1 MKILLR
7 LTSVMLFTASLT
19 SPLLLNAQ
27 DWLTFDVET
36 DERLTLSSVAAS
48 DDEEKDFA
56 VGDLNNDGLADV
68 ICVRKEPFSD
78 PEEPAKTALLL
89 INQNGVL
96 VDETASM
103 APGFISTPTFGR
115 HVIAHDMDDDGWLDV
130 IIANTFEQ
138 QPMYYANLGEDGNG
152 DWLGLQD
159 QSATRFPLLTEDD
172 ILMCAVQAGDLDG
185 DNDDDLYF
193 VNYKQGGGSAK
204 DFLLINDGNGNFTNE
219 SQSRL
224 GDLRNSAFGTAVEL
238 EDMDGDS
245 DLDIVKVS
253 TLFQVT
259 PFNDNGVFVLFNDGT
274 GNFTNWQNVAPFS
287 PYMISIDDFDGNG
300 FNDVFVVDDG
310 QDYIIQVTGA
320 VVDVSCTTTRID
332 VVNGSG
338 GFGGNVE
345 KADLDLDGD
354 MDLIVSD
361 VDVDIPP
368 CNSGRELKILRNNG
382 GTFTQMFN
390 NDFQAW
396 ATNSYDIA
404 IADFNGDGLFDFING
419 KCEGYEVV
427 MNNSCDIVQGAAD
440 FDNDGLPDACDPC
453 PTNPDPGCAPS
464 TEFPVVDTNLDIA
477 RQWNE
482 MLLASIRRDFARP
495 TMHARNLF
503 HHSIAM
509 WDIWAVYYEGCP
521 YLLGQDRNGF
531 VSPFTPFPL
540 PADKEAA
547 VREAIS
553 YASYRLLSHRFQ
565 NAPNA
570 SLLQQGYDAH
580 MATLG
585 YNTLFTL
592 TDYSGGSAAALGN
605 YIAQEII
612 DFGLQDNSNEQNGYE
627 NEFYQAVNPALSV
640 EDPGNPLIADM
651 NRWQPL
657 ILEIFIDQS
666 GNEIPGAALDFLS
679 PEWGQ
684 VDHFALDDDQSNTFQ
699 RDGFDYKTFLDPG
712 SPPQWSV
719 DGSGQTDLYKWSF
732 MTTLLWSSHL
742 DATDGVMWDISPA
755 SIGNRGPLPIDFSEH
770 PGFYNHLDGGT
781 TSPGHSINPSTG
793 LPYEPNM
800 VPRADYARV
809 LAEFWADGPDSETP
823 PGHWFSIF
831 NYVTDHPDVEYR
843 IEGAGPEISETEWS
857 IKGYFTLGGA
867 MHDAAVAA
875 WGAKGRYDFIRPI
888 SAIRAM
894 ADLGQSSD
902 AGLPNYHAGGLPL
915 EPGFVELVQAGD
927 PLVGDSNENLNK
939 IKVKAWRGHKVI
951 DNVDTD
957 VAGVDWI
964 LAEDWVP
971 YQRPSFVTPPF
982 AGYVSGHST
991 FSRAAAEVLTAF
1003 TGDAFFPGGM
1013 GTFLAPQDEFLV
1025 FEDGPSVDVELEWA
1039 TYRDAAD
1046 ESGLSRI
1053 WGGIHPPADD
1063 IPGRSMGIVIGVDA
1077 FNRAQS
1083 FFTDCAAPATCDEAP
1098 VNLDSELQQFGI
1110 WLSWDPIPGTV
1121 GCRINGR
1128 VLGASGSRNINI
1140 LIPEASSYFV
1150 SYNSVQP
1157 ATSYEWKVQCA
1168 CQLEPLELTPWSVTE
1183 VFTTGSGTTEDQ
1195 EDQIF
1200 GESATFNMYPNPTN
1214 GEVNLHASFEM
1225 DKIEVYDMMGRKVKS
1240 ELIGGIVNYRINLN
1254 ELAQGTYIIKASD
1267 SYNVV
1272 TKYISVASGD

>member
-1 MKILLR
+1 MKNINWI
-7 LTSVMLFTASLT
+7 TSVTLIVASL
-19 SPLLLNAQ
+19 SLPHILNAQ

-36 DERLTLSSVAAS
+36 DERLTLSSVANTDA
-48 DDEEKDFA
+48 EEKDFA
-56 VGDLNNDGLADV
+56 VGDLNNDGLDDV
-68 ICVRKEPFSD
+68 VCVRKEPFSNSS
-78 PEEPAKTALLL
+78 EPAKTVLLL

-96 VDETASM
+96 VDETAAM

-130 IIANTFEQ
+130 IIANTFFQ

-152 DWLGLQD
+152 DWLGLED

-193 VNYKQGGGSAK
+193 VNYKQGGGAAK
-204 DFLLINDGNGNFTNE
+204 DFLLMNDGNGNFTNE

-224 GDLRNSAFGTAVEL
+224 GDLRNSAFGTSVEL

-274 GNFTNWQNVAPFS
+274 GNFTNWQNIAPFS
-287 PYMISIDDFDGNG
+287 PYMISIDDFDNNG

-310 QDYIIQVTGA
+310 TDYIIQVTGA
-320 VVDVSCTTTRID
+320 IVDVSCTTTRID

-368 CNSGRELKILRNNG
+368 CNSGREVKILQNNG

-390 NDFQAW
+390 DGFQAW

-419 KCEGYEVV
+419 KCEGYEVI
-427 MNNSCDIVQGAAD
+427 MNNSCDLVQSSAD

-453 PTNPDPGCAPS
+453 PTNPDPGCSPS
-464 TEFPVVDTNLDIA
+464 TEFPVIDTNLEIS

-482 MLLASIRRDFARP
+482 MLLASIRKDFARP

-503 HHSIAM
+503 HHSIVM
-509 WDIWAVYYEGCP
+509 WDIWAVYNEVCP
-521 YLLGQDRNGF
+521 YLLGQDRDGF
-531 VSPFTPFPL
+531 VTPFDPFLL
-540 PADKEAA
+540 PVDKDAA
-547 VREAIS
+547 IREAIS

-570 SLLQQGYDAH
+570 SLLQEGYDTH
-580 MATLG
+580 MAALG
-585 YNTLFTL
+585 YNTLFSL

-605 YIAQEII
+605 YIAQAII
-612 DFGLQDNSNEQNGYE
+612 DFGLQDNSNEQNGYA
-627 NEFYQAVNPALSV
+627 NEFYETVNPPLSV
-640 EDPGNPLIADM
+640 EDPGNPLISDM

-684 VDHFALDDDQSNTFQ
+684 VDHFALDDDQSSTFP
-699 RDGFDYKTFLDPG
+699 RDGFDYQTFLDPG
-712 SPPQWSV
+712 SPPLW
-719 DGSGQTDLYKWSF
+719 DANAGAQTDLYQWSF

-742 DATDGVMWDISPA
+742 DASDGEMWDISPA
-755 SIGNRGPLPIDFSEH
+755 SIGNRGPFPTTFADH
-770 PGFYNHLDGGT
+770 PSFYNHLDGGT
-781 TSPGHSINPSTG
+781 TSFGHSVNPATG
-793 LPYEPNM
+793 LPYQPNM
-800 VPRADYARV
+800 VPRGDYARV

-823 PGHWFSIF
+823 PGHWISIF
-831 NYVTDHPDVEYR
+831 NYVTDHPDVEYK
-843 IEGAGPEISETEWS
+843 IEGEGAEVSETEWN
-857 IKGYFTLGGA
+857 IKGYFAMGGA

-875 WGAKGRYDFIRPI
+875 WGVKGRYDFIRPI

-902 AGLPNYHAGGLPL
+902 AGLPNYHAAGLPL
-915 EPGFVELVQAGD
+915 VDGLVELIEIGD
-927 PLVGDSNENLNK
+927 PLAGDSNENVNK
-939 IKVKAWRGHKVI
+939 IKVKAWRGHEVI
-951 DNVDTD
+951 ENIDTD

-964 LAEDWVP
+964 LVENWVP

-1003 TGDAFFPGGM
+1003 TGDAYFPGGM
-1013 GTFLAPQDEFLV
+1013 GTFLAEQDEFLV
-1025 FEDGPSVDVELEWA
+1025 FENGPSVDVEMQWA
-1039 TYRDAAD
+1039 TYYDAAD

-1063 IPGRSMGIVIGVDA
+1063 IPGRIMGEIIGIDA

-1083 FFTDCAAPATCDEAP
+1083 FFNDCDAPATCDVAP
-1098 VNLDSELQQFGI
+1098 ININSELQQNGV
-1110 WLSWDPIPGTV
+1110 LLTWDPIPGTV
-1121 GCRINGR
+1121 GCRVNGR
-1128 VLGASGSRNINI
+1128 VLGASASRNINI
-1140 LIPEASSYFV
+1140 LTPEASFFFV
-1150 SYNSVQP
+1150 SYNAVNP
-1157 ATSYEWKVQCA
+1157 NTSYEWKVQCA
-1168 CQLEPLELTPWSVTE
+1168 CQLNPLVLTPYSITD
-1183 VFTTGSGTTEDQ
+1183 VFTVGSGIAQNQ
-1195 EDQIF
+1195 ENQIF
-1200 GESATFNMYPNPTN
+1200 GESETFNVYPNPSS
-1214 GEVNLHASFEM
+1214 GEVNLYASFEM
-1225 DKIEVYDMMGRKVKS
+1225 DKIEVYDMVGRQVKS
-1240 ELIGGIVNYRINLN
+1240 EVIGGIVNYRMDLN
-1254 ELAQGTYIIKASD
+1254 GLAHGTYIIKASNAQ
-1267 SYNVV
+1267 NVV
-1272 TKYISVASGD
+1272 TKYISIANGN